1 MKMIATSLHTNT
13 ISITSIYP
21 TEIDRRSASQAH
33 TTYLRRAEKGLRRDL
48 REERGQIRE
57 GRVYFAILP

>member
-13 ISITSIYP
+13 ISVTSIYQI
-21 TEIDRRSASQAH
+21 EIDRRFASQAY

-57 GRVYFAILP
+57 GRV